1 VNEVPHTVVRPPLLT
16 IVLISGAALAYE
28 VLLMRLLSILQWHH
42 FAYMIISLALLGYG
56 VSGTFLCFAQQRLVK
71 SFAHSFIVNIVLFGV
86 STVAC
91 FQAAQQIS
99 FNAEEVLWD
108 PPKLLR
114 LFAIY
119 LLLALPFFFV
129 ANALALSLIRF
140 RDQVSR
146 VYAFDLIGAGLGSL
160 SIVVLTFVLHPLPA
174 LMVLGILVMV
184 SVAVAAWELSIAARI
199 KVTAGALL
207 GALVL
212 AVVVDHVDL
221 TISPYKGLSQTLR
234 IAGTKVVATRSSP
247 LGYLSVLESEQVPL
261 RHAPGLSITASVEPP
276 PQVAIFTDADNMT
289 VITEDAGERSAFA
302 YLDDMT
308 SALPYHLNS
317 PGHALILGSGGG
329 ADIQQARYHGVPRIS
344 AVELNP
350 QLVDIVRDRYRDFS
364 NDILGQDGV
373 ELHLSEA
380 RGFVSRSRDRY
391 GLIQLALLDSFAASS
406 AGLYALNE
414 SYLYTVE
421 ALRVYLRHLEPGGY
435 LAITRW
441 IKLPP
446 RDTLKLFATAIEALQ
461 RENEAHPDR
470 RLLLIRS
477 WQTSTLLIKNG
488 LIGDEEIT
496 ALKTF
501 AADRAFD
508 VAWYPGIKEAE
519 VNRYNVLR
527 QPYYY
532 GAAMALLG
540 PKRSAFL
547 HNYKYDIRP
556 TFDDRP
562 YFFHFFK
569 WRVFSEI
576 MALRGR
582 GGMPLLEIGYLVLVA
597 TLFKAVIASVVL
609 IVLPL
614 TYLRRQNTSISQ
626 DRVST
631 PRVLWYFFAIGLGFL
646 FVEIGFIQ
654 QFILLLH
661 HPVYAVS
668 VTLTS
673 FLVFAGAGS
682 AVTQRTVQGGGHR
695 RVARYAIIGIALFAM
710 GYTWLLGPLFEH
722 LIALPMA
729 FKVIVSVLLIAPLA
743 FCMGM
748 PFPLGLS
755 RLSTAASHLV
765 PWAWGV
771 NGCASV
777 ISAVL
782 ATLCAIHFGFAVVIT
797 LAVLLYISAAVS
809 FPRVLQTT
817 GPQKSR

>member
-1 VNEVPHTVVRPPLLT
+1 M
-16 IVLISGAALAYE
+16 G
-28 VLLMRLLSILQWHH
+28 Q
-42 FAYMIISLALLGYG
+42 
-56 VSGTFLCFAQQRLVK
+56 
-71 SFAHSFIVNIVLFGV
+71 
-86 STVAC
+86 
-91 FQAAQQIS
+91 
-99 FNAEEVLWD
+99 
-108 PPKLLR
+108 
-114 LFAIY
+114 
-119 LLLALPFFFV
+119 
-129 ANALALSLIRF
+129 
-140 RDQVSR
+140 
-146 VYAFDLIGAGLGSL
+146 
-160 SIVVLTFVLHPLPA
+160 
-174 LMVLGILVMV
+174 
-184 SVAVAAWELSIAARI
+184 
-199 KVTAGALL
+199 
-207 GALVL
+207 
-212 AVVVDHVDL
+212 VDL
-221 TISPYKGLSQTLR
+221 AISPYKGLSQTLR
-234 IAGTKVVATRSSP
+234 MAGTKVVDTRSSP

-261 RHAPGLSITASVEPP
+261 RHAPGLSIKASVEPP

-289 VITEDAGERSAFA
+289 VITQDAGDRGAFT
-302 YLDDMT
+302 YLDHMT
-308 SALPYHLNS
+308 SALPYHLDS
-317 PGHALILGSGGG
+317 PGHVLILGSGGG
-329 ADIQQARYHGVPRIS
+329 ADIQQARYHGAPRIT

-350 QLVDIVRDRYRDFS
+350 QLVDIVRDRYKDFS
-364 NDILGQDGV
+364 NEILDQDGV
-373 ELHLSEA
+373 DLHISEA
-380 RGFVSRSRDRY
+380 RGFVTRSHDRY

-421 ALRVYLRHLEPGGY
+421 ALRVYLRHLDPGGY

-461 RENEAHPDR
+461 RENKTHPDK

-488 LIGDEEIT
+488 LITDEEIS

-508 VAWYPGIKEAE
+508 AAWYPGIEEAE

-532 GAAMALLG
+532 RSAKALLG
-540 PKRSAFL
+540 PDRSEFL
-547 HNYKYDIRP
+547 HKYKYDIRP

-569 WRVFSEI
+569 WRVVPEI

-582 GGMPLLEIGYLVLVA
+582 GGTPLLEIGYLVLVA
-597 TLFKAVIASVVL
+597 TLFKAVIASAVL

-614 TYLRRQNTSISQ
+614 IYLRRQNTSVSR
-626 DRVST
+626 DRFSF

-654 QFILLLH
+654 KFILLLH

-673 FLVFAGAGS
+673 FLVFAGVGS
-682 AVTQRTVQGGGHR
+682 AVTQRTVQADGHGR
-695 RVARYAIIGIALFAM
+695 TVRYAILGIALIAM
-710 GYTWLLGPLFEH
+710 AYTWLLGPLFEH
-722 LIALPMA
+722 LTVLPMA
-729 FKVIVSVLLIAPLA
+729 LKVIVSVLLIAPLA
-743 FCMGM
+743 YCMGM

-797 LAVLLYISAAVS
+797 LAVLLYISAGIS
-809 FPRVLQTT
+809 FPRMMHTT
-817 GPQKSR
+817 GPAASR

>member
-1 VNEVPHTVVRPPLLT
+1 
-16 IVLISGAALAYE
+16 
-28 VLLMRLLSILQWHH
+28 MRLFSILQWHH

-56 VSGTFLCFAQQRLVK
+56 MSGTFLCFVQKRLMQRFTP
-71 SFAHSFIVNIVLFGV
+71 SFMINILLFGV
-86 STVAC
+86 STAAC
-91 FQAAQQIS
+91 FQVAQQIS
-99 FNAEEVLWD
+99 FNAEEALWD
-108 PPKLLR
+108 PSQLLR

-119 LLLALPFFFV
+119 VLLALPFFFV

-140 RDQVSR
+140 REQVSR
-146 VYAFDLIGAGLGSL
+146 VYAYDLVGAGLGSL
-160 SIVVLTFVLHPLPA
+160 SIVFLTFVLHPLPV
-174 LMVLGILVMV
+174 LMFLGTVVMA
-184 SVAVAAWELSIAARI
+184 SVAVAAWELSMDARVKVAAS
-199 KVTAGALL
+199 ALL

-212 AVVVDHVDL
+212 ALAVNQMDL

-234 IAGTKVVATRSSP
+234 VAGTKVVDSRSSP

-261 RHAPGLSITASVEPP
+261 RHAPGLSIKAAVEPP
-276 PQVAIFTDADNMT
+276 PQVAVFTDADNMT
-289 VITEDAGERSAFA
+289 VITADRGERDAFA
-302 YLDDMT
+302 YLDEMT

-317 PGHALILGSGGG
+317 PGHVLILGSGGG
-329 ADIQQARYHGVPRIS
+329 ADIQQARFHRVPRIT

-350 QLVDIVRDRYRDFS
+350 QLVDIMRDRYRDFA
-364 NDILGQDGV
+364 NNLLDQDGV
-373 ELHLSEA
+373 DVHISEA
-380 RGFVSRSRDRY
+380 RGFVTRSRDRY

-421 ALRVYLRHLEPGGY
+421 ALQVYLRHLEPGGY

-446 RDTLKLFATAIEALQ
+446 RDTLKLFATAVEALQ
-461 RENEAHPDR
+461 REGRADPDR
-470 RLLLIRS
+470 RLLLIRG
-477 WQTSTLLIKNG
+477 WQTSTMLIKNG
-488 LIGDEEIT
+488 PISDQEII

-508 VAWYPGIKEAE
+508 LAWYPGIAEAE
-519 VNRYNVLR
+519 VNHYNVLR

-532 GAAMALLG
+532 GAAMELLG
-540 PKRSAFL
+540 SQRSAFL
-547 HNYKYDIRP
+547 NNYKYDIRP

-569 WRVFSEI
+569 WRVFPEI

-597 TLFKAVIASVVL
+597 TLIKAVIASVVL

-614 TYLRRQNTSISQ
+614 IYLRRQNTSIVHE
-626 DRVST
+626 RVSLA
-631 PRVLWYFFAIGLGFL
+631 RVLWYFFAVGLGFL
-646 FVEIGFIQ
+646 FIEIGFIQ
-654 QFILLLH
+654 KFILLLH

-668 VTLTS
+668 VSLTS

-682 AVTQRTVQGGGHR
+682 AVTQRVVSAGGHGR
-695 RVARYAIIGIALFAM
+695 AARYAIMGIALIAIA
-710 GYTWLLGPLFEH
+710 YTWLLGPLFAH
-722 LIALPMA
+722 LVALPMTL
-729 FKVIVSVLLIAPLA
+729 KVLVSVLLIAPLA
-743 FCMGM
+743 YCMGM

-755 RLSTAASHLV
+755 QLSSAASHLV

-797 LAVLLYISAAVS
+797 LAVLLYISAGVS
-809 FPRVLQTT
+809 FPRVRHTA
-817 GPQKSR
+817 GAAKPC